1 MKIGVDAMGGDF
13 APGVVIE
20 GLAQALVDFPDIEI
34 VLAGHKERVEFYLE
48 KYGLTGHNRIELVHA
63 PSVCEMSEQSAVSLR
78 SKRDSSITVLAKL
91 LKEKKIDAMATP
103 GHTGATVA
111 ATKVLVRT
119 LPGIDRPA
127 LAASMPCK
135 EGRFLL
141 MDAGANPDCTP
152 LNLTQFALMGNIYAQ
167 YLYRRERP
175 RVGLLS
181 VGGEDI
187 KGNDL
192 TKETFKRLEQLPIN
206 FIGNVEADAAFEGG
220 VDVVVSDGFAGN
232 VMLKGAEGLARATV
246 HWLKKVMTK
255 NAVRLMGAVLAKNA
269 FVELKSFGAS
279 DVIGGAPLLGING
292 ICIIGHGGSNPTA
305 VRNAIRVSA
314 ECVKFGLNQRIV
326 NAIEAA
332 GDVAKLQK
340 FPPENAANQQ

>member
-1 MKIGVDAMGGDF
+1 MRIGVDAMGGDF

-20 GLAQALVDFPDIEI
+20 GLAQALVDFPDIEV

-63 PSVCEMSEQSAVSLR
+63 PTVCEMSEQSAVSLR
-78 SKRDSSITVLAKL
+78 SKRDSSITMLAKL
-91 LKEKKIDAMATP
+91 LKEKQIDAMATP

-127 LAASMPCK
+127 LAASMPSK

-152 LNLTQFALMGNIYAQ
+152 LNLTQFALMGNVYAQ

-206 FIGNVEADAAFEGG
+206 FIGNVEANTAFEG
-220 VDVVVSDGFAGN
+220 VCDVLVSDGFAGN
-232 VMLKGAEGLARATV
+232 VMLKCAEGWARATGF
-246 HWLKKVMTK
+246 WLKEALNK
-255 NAVRLMGAVLAKNA
+255 NVARLVGAVLAKNA
-269 FVELKSFGAS
+269 FTELKAHGSS

-292 ICIIGHGGSNPTA
+292 ICIIGHGGSNPVA

-314 ECVKFGLNQRIV
+314 ECVQFELNQRIV
-326 NAIEAA
+326 EAISDA
-332 GDVAKLQK
+332 GDLAK
-340 FPPENAANQQ
+340 PEKA